1 MDTYIVLVAGG
12 KGLRMESATPKQFLL
27 LEGKP
32 LVMHT
37 FKAFSGFYGKAVFM
51 LVLPGIEIGRWKQL
65 CAQYNFTLP
74 HRIVEGGPTRFHSV
88 KNALS
93 AIPDK
98 NMVCIHDA
106 VRPLV
111 SSETIA
117 NCFRTAR
124 IHGSAIPVV
133 PLSESV
139 RQVENGLSRAVNRKN
154 YRIVQ
159 TPQVFQSQLIK
170 KAYLQTYRENF
181 TDDAVVLES
190 NGQPVYIVSG
200 NTENIKITHPG
211 DLAYA
216 EAVLSTSRKK

>member
-12 KGLRMESATPKQFLL
+12 KGLRMESETPKQFLL

-37 FKAFSGFYGKAVFM
+37 FEAFSAFFDHAVFM

-88 KNALS
+88 KNALA

-98 NMVCIHDA
+98 SMVCIHDA

-111 SSETIA
+111 NNETIS

-124 IHGSAIPVV
+124 IHGNAIPVV
-133 PLSESV
+133 PLSESL
-139 RQVENGLSRAVNRKN
+139 RQVESGISRAVNREN
-154 YRIVQ
+154 FRIVQ
-159 TPQVFQSQLIK
+159 TPQVFQSRLIK
-170 KAYLQTYRENF
+170 KAYLQTYREDF
-181 TDDAVVLES
+181 TDDAIVLES
-190 NGQPVYIVSG
+190 NGQPVFTVSG
-200 NTENIKITHPG
+200 NVENIKLTRPA
-211 DLAYA
+211 DVAYA
-216 EAVLSTSRKK
+216 KAILSKNRNV